1 MIFSA
6 ISWAAVFFV
15 IWWTTLFVV
24 LPFGVR
30 SQIEEGE
37 VAPGTEGAA
46 PAKPRLL
53 RIFLITTLVA
63 SLAFAALFVVLTQ
76 HLISLDSVPFLPRF
90 DPVR

>member
-6 ISWAAVFFV
+6 ISWAAVYFV
-15 IWWTTLFVV
+15 IWWTTLFAV

-37 VAPGTEGAA
+37 VTPGSEGAA
-46 PAKPRLL
+46 PARPRLL
-53 RIFLITTLVA
+53 RIFGLTTLVA
-63 SLAFAALFVVLTQ
+63 SAAFAVLFVLLTQ
-76 HLISLDSVPFLPRF
+76 HLVSLDSIPFLPRF